1 MTNDQIVK
9 RLIDSKAI
17 DFTAIGHLVTELGP
31 GLATGIAGPKFILF
45 GRHNI
50 LACMMP
56 PADASEL
63 VGEIARG
70 QLGRAVAGE

>member
-9 RLIDSKAI
+9 RLIESKAV
-17 DFTAIGHLVTELGP
+17 DFAAIGHLVTELGP
-31 GLATGIAGPKFILF
+31 SLAVSSAGAKFILV

-56 PADASEL
+56 PAEASEL
-63 VGEIARG
+63 VGDIARG
-70 QLGRAVAGE
+70 QLAQAIAQE